1 MILCDTNVLVEFLKN
16 NPQVTAE
23 LRAIGQNDL
32 AISVITLA
40 ELYFGAFNK
49 AELIK
54 IKRNLSPLAQ
64 LPITRTASDTFIHLM
79 ETYSLSHKPSL
90 PDMLIAATALEHNI
104 ELYTFNRKD
113 FRFIPGLRLYQPAV

>member
-1 MILCDTNVLVEFLKN
+1 MILCDTNVLVEFLKSH
-16 NPQVTAE
+16 PQVTAE

-49 AELIK
+49 AELVK
-54 IKRNLSPLAQ
+54 IKWNLSLLVQ
-64 LPITRTASDTFIHLM
+64 LPITNTVSDTFVHLM
-79 ETYSLSHKPSL
+79 ETYSLSHRPSI
-90 PDMLIAATALEHNI
+90 PDMLIAATALEHDI

-113 FRFIPGLRLYQPAV
+113 FHFIPGLRLYQPAI